1 MSDFQTEPF
10 GQPPAPRGQSA
21 RDAYPAPPKLHWALV
36 LLFGILTIGIFL
48 IVWMFIQASWA
59 RKINPASNATAQL
72 SGYLFLFVLSEVI
85 GAGSSDGLKSVS
97 LLLLLGSYV
106 AFYFATYSIRRTM
119 LDHYSSVEPMQ
130 LKLSAAMT
138 FFFSTFYLQYH
149 MTRIAD
155 MKSGGSTL
163 AS

>member
-10 GQPPAPRGQSA
+10 GQPAEPHSQSPGGP
-21 RDAYPAPPKLHWALV
+21 YPAPPKLHWALV
-36 LLFGILTIGIFL
+36 LLFGILTLGIFL
-48 IVWMFIQASWA
+48 IVWMFIQTSWA

-72 SGYLFLFVLSEVI
+72 VGYLFLFVLSEVI
-85 GAGSSDGLKSVS
+85 GAATSDGLKSVS

-119 LDHYSSVEPMQ
+119 LDHYSTVEPMP

-138 FFFSTFYLQYH
+138 FFFSTLYLQYH

-155 MKSGGSTL
+155 IKSAGNGL
-163 AS
+163 AT

>member
-1 MSDFQTEPF
+1 
-10 GQPPAPRGQSA
+10 
-21 RDAYPAPPKLHWALV
+21 V
-36 LLFGILTIGIFL
+36 GIFL

-72 SGYLFLFVLSEVI
+72 AGYLFLFVLSEVI
-85 GAGSSDGLKSVS
+85 GAATSDGLKSVS

-119 LDHYSSVEPMQ
+119 LDHYSKVEPMQ

-155 MKSGGSTL
+155 MKNSGSTL